1 MEQAYTMNELTT
13 NKPAHLWLQHI
24 NIAFIPGQMTPML
37 ESFVQGLSRH
47 LEKRGHTVQDMPDN
61 RTDVILTTAPFGES
75 RGWRKSLLFTARFK
89 YKLENS
95 PTIFTLVQ
103 ITPQQFNDLQEHFRK
118 ALAKE
123 ILDPDDFAFDGLNSE
138 AYKTLAEQGR
148 RGGTILTL
156 VRIVQSQSKS
166 IRVILVVGDDQPVEA
181 YTFDLVGAHPKT
193 DASDLEGFY
202 EDLSFRIVTAVSTH
216 EITEHEVVDDIID
229 QDQWKKSDIPAAMKV
244 AGLQLGKRDFFT
256 EMVRISDLVEVPA
269 INDAVSSQYSEGC
282 YATWDPSL
290 NGLVATI
297 TGSAR
302 PVDKDNL
309 TDDELAV
316 IVGVR
321 PDGKGALIRHVEGKR
336 NDSPSSEAVELMDMD
351 SVLPQIQI
359 GLDEGYLQGVP
370 VARSKLHGHRGVKVY
385 DPRFIEHVFL
395 SEPYYHYPVSCSTEA
410 QARAIKAAFSSSEA
424 LLNPDDP
431 RQVIFT
437 ILPGHG
443 IVIVEKWV
451 PGKAPF
457 QVIWEY
463 MDEGLLQIDNLV
475 PQGAITFVQDGSGL
489 MNVKFSMMKF

>member
-1 MEQAYTMNELTT
+1 MAPASSIDELTT
-13 NKPAHLWLQHI
+13 YKPAHLWLRQIH
-24 NIAFIPGQMTPML
+24 IAFIPGQITPML
-37 ESFVQGLSRH
+37 EIVAEGLLKH
-47 LEKRGHTVQDMPDN
+47 MEKRGHTVQEVPDN
-61 RTDVILTTAPFGES
+61 DTDVILTTAPFGES
-75 RGWRKSLLFTARFK
+75 QGWRKSLLFTARFK

-95 PTIFTLVQ
+95 PTIFTLLQ
-103 ITPQQFNDLQEHFRK
+103 ITSEQFNELQGHFRE

-123 ILDPDDFAFDGLNSE
+123 PLDPDDFVFDGLNSQ
-138 AYKTLAEQGR
+138 AYKTLGEQGR
-148 RGGTILTL
+148 RGGPILSL
-156 VRIVQSQSKS
+156 ARIAQSQSKS
-166 IRVILVVGDDQPVEA
+166 IRVILVVGDEQPVEA
-181 YTFDLVGAHPKT
+181 YTFDLVGAYPRT
-193 DASDLEGFY
+193 DAVDLEEFY
-202 EDLSFRIVTAVSTH
+202 EDLSFRIVTALSTH
-216 EITEHEVVDDIID
+216 EITEHEVLDDIID
-229 QDQWKKSDIPAAMKV
+229 QDEWQKSDIPAAMKE

-256 EMVRISDLVEVPA
+256 EMVRIADLVEVPA

-282 YATWDPSL
+282 YATWDPHL

-309 TDDELAV
+309 SDDELSV

-321 PDGKGALIRHVEGKR
+321 PDGKGALVRHVEGIR

-351 SVLPQIQI
+351 SVLPKIQI
-359 GLDEGYLQGVP
+359 GLDETNLRETP
-370 VARSKLHGHRGVKVY
+370 VARSKLHGHRGVKAY
-385 DPRFIEHVFL
+385 DPRYIEHVFL

-410 QARAIKAAFSSSEA
+410 QARAIKAAFSRSEV

-431 RQVIFT
+431 RQDVFT

-451 PGKAPF
+451 PGKEPF

-475 PQGAITFVQDGSGL
+475 PQGAVAFAPDIYGL
-489 MNVKFSMMKF
+489 MRIKI

>member
-1 MEQAYTMNELTT
+1 MVQANSMNEMATY
-13 NKPAHLWLQHI
+13 KPAHLWLRQIH
-24 NIAFIPGQMTPML
+24 IAFIPGQMTPML
-37 ESFVQGLSRH
+37 ESVVEGLWRH
-47 LEKRGHTVQDMPDN
+47 LEKRGHTVQDVPDN
-61 RTDVILTTAPFGES
+61 NTDVILTTAPFGES
-75 RGWRKSLLFTARFK
+75 LGWRKALLFTARFK

-95 PTIFTLVQ
+95 PTIFTLLQ
-103 ITPQQFNDLQEHFRK
+103 ITSEQFNDLQDHFRK

-123 ILDPDDFAFDGLNSE
+123 PLDPDDFVFDGINSQ

-148 RGGTILTL
+148 RGGPILPL
-156 VRIVQSQSKS
+156 VRIAQSQSKS
-166 IRVILVVGDDQPVEA
+166 IRVILVVGDEQPIEA

-193 DASDLEGFY
+193 DASNLEGFY

-216 EITEHEVVDDIID
+216 EITEHEVLVDKID
-229 QDQWKKSDIPAAMKV
+229 QDEWQKSEIPDGMKE
-244 AGLQLGKRDFFT
+244 AGLQFGKRNFFT
-256 EMVRISDLVEVPA
+256 EMVRIADLVEVPA

-282 YATWDPSL
+282 YATWDPHL

-351 SVLPQIQI
+351 SVLPKIQI
-359 GLDEGYLQGVP
+359 GLDEANQREVP
-370 VARSKLHGHRGVKVY
+370 IARSKLHGHRGVKGY
-385 DPRFIEHVFL
+385 DPRYIEHVFL
-395 SEPYYHYPVSCSTEA
+395 NEPYYHYPVSCSTEA
-410 QARAIKAAFSSSEA
+410 QARAIKAAFSRSEA
-424 LLNPDDP
+424 LMNPDDP

-451 PGKAPF
+451 HGKDPF

-463 MDEGLLQIDNLV
+463 MDEGLLQVDNLV
-475 PQGAITFVQDGSGL
+475 PQGAITFAPDVSGL
-489 MNVKFSMMKF
+489 MCVKI